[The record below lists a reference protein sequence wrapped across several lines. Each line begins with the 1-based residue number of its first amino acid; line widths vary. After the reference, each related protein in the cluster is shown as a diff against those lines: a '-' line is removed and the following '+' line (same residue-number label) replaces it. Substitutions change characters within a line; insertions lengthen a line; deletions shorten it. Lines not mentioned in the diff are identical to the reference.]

1 MSAGP
6 SRYPRGE
13 PGSRSKQV
21 DRRARGLPASYKKKL
36 ADIDMLYYHTAR
48 GVAGPLVQRLESLGE
63 LLCLVVGAFGEVSED
78 LDRIIRAMAESRA
91 LYLSRETGMP
101 VSDIRA
107 GWIMGQY
114 RRLLSCLFVRSQ
126 ASCLLARMGHL
137 GEGAKECA
145 ARRRVTMAEEER
157 RRKEGE
163 AFFAAHVRGRGRW
176 ARHGN

>member
-1 MSAGP
+1 M
-6 SRYPRGE
+6 
-13 PGSRSKQV
+13 
-21 DRRARGLPASYKKKL
+21 
-36 ADIDMLYYHTAR
+36 
-48 GVAGPLVQRLESLGE
+48 
-63 LLCLVVGAFGEVSED
+63 VVGAFGEVSED

-107 GWIMGQY
+107 GWILGQY
-114 RRLLSCLFVRSQ
+114 RRLLSCLFIRSQ

-157 RRKEGE
+157 RRKEEE